1 MSENNRDITSGVVK
15 GLAIGGGL
23 GAGALLGYYLYKKL
37 KWSPMAEYIEKEY
50 REATSDLNDLLEKI
64 KKGVPITDKEVN
76 TEWAKYKPKLDAMN
90 EDIENEG
97 GRGIELPDNFD
108 ELTNEEKATTLKI
121 YYMQANRRKATLV
134 EPTGQLMN
142 TLTRIL
148 YLFGACAAAAIFIRL
163 VDIPGLIRKIRP
175 PPSPRTRTKIIN
187 IKRSDGTFIKNVK
200 VIIDDTPYVVS
211 DGVLSLDLIVGQ
223 KYVIR
228 IIKEG
233 FKELRRVIRIPSG
246 TSPLTNE
253 FTPEPI
259 AHPDADPEDEP
270 IPDME
275 PDRVVDLTPDPILVL
290 IASWLGTS
298 VEWMKNH
305 PLETATIISLTIAL
319 VLTIISPIPGDEY
332 AVGTTLSSYLSRI
345 GIKIGVDKLLS
356 RIPLAALRAWIGV

>member
-1 MSENNRDITSGVVK
+1 MNKNNKDITSGVVK

-23 GAGALLGYYLYKKL
+23 GAIAFMGYYLYKKL

-50 REATSDLNDLLEKI
+50 RKAASDLNEELEKI

-76 TEWAKYKPKLDAMN
+76 EVWNEYKPKLDAMN
-90 EDIENEG
+90 KDVENEG
-97 GRGIELPDNFD
+97 GGAIELPDDFD
-108 ELTNEEKATTLKI
+108 KLTNEEKVITLKM
-121 YYMQANRRKATLV
+121 YYMHANRRKAGLV
-134 EPTGQLMN
+134 DPTGQLMS
-142 TLTRIL
+142 TATKIV
-148 YLFGACAAAAIFIRL
+148 YLFGTLASVAIFLWL
-163 VDIPGLIRKIRP
+163 VDRLGLIRKIRP

-187 IKRSDGTFIKNVK
+187 IKRSDGTFIKNAK
-200 VIIDDTPYVVS
+200 VIIDGKTYDVS
-211 DGVLSLDLIVGQ
+211 DGVLSLDLVVGQ

-259 AHPDADPEDEP
+259 VHPNAEPEDEP
-270 IPDME
+270 IPDMD
-275 PDRVVDLTPDPILVL
+275 PDRVVDLTPDAIIAL

-319 VLTIISPIPGDEY
+319 VLTVISPIPGDEY
-332 AVGTTLSSYLSRI
+332 AVGSAYSSYLAGI
-345 GIKIGVDKLLS
+345 GIAISVDELLS
-356 RIPLAALRAWIGV
+356 KIPLKDLREWIGV

>member
-1 MSENNRDITSGVVK
+1 MSENNRDLTSGVVK

-23 GAGALLGYYLYKKL
+23 GAIALVGYYLYKKIL

-50 REATSDLNDLLEKI
+50 REAVSDLNDLLEKI
-64 KKGVPITDKEVN
+64 KRGVPITDKEVN
-76 TEWAKYKPKLDAMN
+76 AEWAKYKPKLDAMN

-175 PPSPRTRTKIIN
+175 PVSPRTRTKIIN
-187 IKRSDGTFIKNVK
+187 IKRSDGTFI
-200 VIIDDTPYVVS
+200 
-211 DGVLSLDLIVGQ
+211 
-223 KYVIR
+223 
-228 IIKEG
+228 
-233 FKELRRVIRIPSG
+233 ELRRVIRIPSG
-246 TSPLTNE
+246 TGPITNE
-253 FTPEPI
+253 FNPEPI
-259 AHPDADPEDEP
+259 AHPNADPEEEP

-275 PDRVVDLTPDPILVL
+275 PDRVVDLTPDYILAL
-290 IASWLGTS
+290 IASWLGTTA
-298 VEWMKNH
+298 EWMKNH

-319 VLTIISPIPGDEY
+319 VLTIISPVPGDEY